1 MASESRLFH
10 PLPLTPT
17 ITLTHRITMAP
28 LTRFRATDAHVPANP
43 LMATYYA
50 QRAAS
55 LPGTL
60 LVSEAAHI
68 SPAAGGF
75 PHAPGVYNAAQA
87 AAWREITDAVHARG
101 GFIFCQLWAMGRAA
115 KQALLDS
122 DSELGGKGV
131 RVHSASAVPIPA
143 EEGNGEG
150 DLPVEMTVEEIGE
163 RVREYAD
170 AARRAVGEG
179 GFDGVEIHAANGYL
193 VDQFLQDT
201 CNRRT
206 DGYGGSV
213 ENRSRFA
220 VEVVKAVVEAVGAEK
235 TAVRLS
241 PWSRWQGMGMKD
253 PVPQFEDVIGKING
267 LGLAYLHLVKT
278 RIAGNKDVA
287 GASDEEE
294 SLDFAVRLWDGPL
307 MINGG
312 LKPQGAKDM
321 VDKEYKDRDVMAA
334 FGRHY
339 ISNPDLPYR
348 IKEGIELSHYD
359 RATFYTPKTPVGYA
373 DQPFSKEFEALH
385 GPQLLI

>member
-1 MASESRLFH
+1 
-10 PLPLTPT
+10 
-17 ITLTHRITMAP
+17 
-28 LTRFRATDAHVPANP
+28 V
-43 LMATYYA
+43 
-50 QRAAS
+50 
-55 LPGTL
+55 
-60 LVSEAAHI
+60 EA
-68 SPAAGGF
+68 
-75 PHAPGVYNAAQA
+75 
-87 AAWREITDAVHARG
+87 
-101 GFIFCQLWAMGRAA
+101 
-115 KQALLDS
+115 
-122 DSELGGKGV
+122 
-131 RVHSASAVPIPA
+131 
-143 EEGNGEG
+143 
-150 DLPVEMTVEEIGE
+150 
-163 RVREYAD
+163 
-170 AARRAVGEG
+170 
-179 GFDGVEIHAANGYL
+179 GFDGVEIHGANGYL
-193 VDQFLQDT
+193 VDQFLQDRS
-201 CNRRT
+201 NARG
-206 DGYGGSV
+206 DEYGGSV

-220 VEVVKAVVEAVGAEK
+220 VEVVKAVVEAVGAER

-278 RIAGNKDVA
+278 RIAGNKDVP

>member
-1 MASESRLFH
+1 
-10 PLPLTPT
+10 
-17 ITLTHRITMAP
+17 
-28 LTRFRATDAHVPANP
+28 
-43 LMATYYA
+43 
-50 QRAAS
+50 
-55 LPGTL
+55 
-60 LVSEAAHI
+60 VSEAAHI

-75 PHAPGVYNAAQA
+75 PHAPGVYSAAQA

-115 KQALLDS
+115 KQAVLDS
-122 DSELGGKGV
+122 EGQGGL
-131 RVHSASAVPIPA
+131 RVHSASAVAIPA

-170 AARRAVGEG
+170 AARRAVGEA

-220 VEVVKAVVEAVGAEK
+220 VEVVKAVVEAVGAER

-253 PVPQFEDVIGKING
+253 PVPQFEDVIRKING

-278 RIAGNKDVA
+278 RIAGNKDVP

-294 SLDFAVRLWDGPL
+294 SLDFAVRLWDGPI

-334 FGRHY
+334 FGRYY

-385 GPQLLI
+385 GPQVLI